1 MFRFSEYK
9 LRNFNFR
16 IVILIAALCTIGFLI
31 LSSAMANDA
40 DRDATLQKQLM
51 GFGIGAAAM
60 IFFALMDYHFIMK
73 IAPLVYI
80 GMLVLLG
87 VILIPGVGTSANNAT
102 RWLNLGFM
110 QIQPSEFAK
119 IGVIMVFA
127 SFFMANRERI
137 SKVVTVGTALLL
149 FAVPAAMILAEP
161 DLSTTL
167 VVTFIFLSM
176 IYVAKLSYKWIFG
189 AVAVAVPTAGAMLYI
204 AMQPGQTLLKGYQ
217 LNRILSW
224 LYPDQYKSTG
234 LTQQQDNSVL
244 AIASGQLHGKGLNNT
259 SFESVKNGNFL
270 SEENCD
276 FIFAVIGEELG
287 FIGSVIVIALL
298 AFLVVEC
305 FRMAAKA
312 KDLSGRLLCVGM
324 GALLAFQTFVNIGV
338 ASKLLPNTGLPLPFI
353 SAGVSSLLSIFIGMG
368 VVLNVGLQRKTKS
381 DF

>member
-31 LSSAMANDA
+31 ISNAIANDA

-167 VVTFIFLSM
+167 VITFIFLSM

-287 FIGSVIVIALL
+287 FIGSVIVI
-298 AFLVVEC
+298 
-305 FRMAAKA
+305 
-312 KDLSGRLLCVGM
+312 
-324 GALLAFQTFVNIGV
+324 
-338 ASKLLPNTGLPLPFI
+338 PLPERRE
-353 SAGVSSLLSIFIGMG
+353 V
-368 VVLNVGLQRKTKS
+368 R
-381 DF
+381 

>member
-119 IGVIMVFA
+119 IGIIMVFA

-167 VVTFIFLSM
+167 VITFIFLSM

-189 AVAVAVPTAGAMLYI
+189 AVARRSSNSWSHAVYCYAAGAN
-204 AMQPGQTLLKGYQ
+204 TLKGISVEPYS
-217 LNRILSW
+217 LMALS
-224 LYPDQYKSTG
+224 
-234 LTQQQDNSVL
+234 
-244 AIASGQLHGKGLNNT
+244 
-259 SFESVKNGNFL
+259 
-270 SEENCD
+270 
-276 FIFAVIGEELG
+276 
-287 FIGSVIVIALL
+287 GSV
-298 AFLVVEC
+298 
-305 FRMAAKA
+305 
-312 KDLSGRLLCVGM
+312 
-324 GALLAFQTFVNIGV
+324 
-338 ASKLLPNTGLPLPFI
+338 
-353 SAGVSSLLSIFIGMG
+353 
-368 VVLNVGLQRKTKS
+368 
-381 DF
+381 

>member
-167 VVTFIFLSM
+167 VITFIFLSM

-189 AVAVAVPTAGAMLYI
+189 AVAVAVPTAGA
-204 AMQPGQTLLKGYQ
+204 
-217 LNRILSW
+217 LS
-224 LYPDQYKSTG
+224 L
-234 LTQQQDNSVL
+234 
-244 AIASGQLHGKGLNNT
+244 IH
-259 SFESVKNGNFL
+259 
-270 SEENCD
+270 
-276 FIFAVIGEELG
+276 I
-287 FIGSVIVIALL
+287 
-298 AFLVVEC
+298 
-305 FRMAAKA
+305 
-312 KDLSGRLLCVGM
+312 
-324 GALLAFQTFVNIGV
+324 
-338 ASKLLPNTGLPLPFI
+338 
-353 SAGVSSLLSIFIGMG
+353 
-368 VVLNVGLQRKTKS
+368 
-381 DF
+381 